1 MEQVQSGKGKRR
13 VKTDPSEWQNDNVI
27 EDLNHSDDDKHVIS
41 QNTNEST
48 PKIDINNDKDYN
60 QIRQTSRQKYLK
72 DREQKKLKELEQD
85 INEYKAKQSLTKEEE
100 EDFQHKLKI
109 YNIVNQ
115 ADKLEQEYELPED
128 YLTQDGKI
136 DKKRKYE
143 ALNQRQSYKEPRAKS
158 GRYENQWE
166 LDQIRKALAIVK
178 TTSDEI
184 TVQDNQEYEY
194 VFDEDQFVQ
203 FDEGEELPED
213 SSAGQNG
220 TNSNKASIEE
230 VRKSLPVYKKRQE
243 FLDLMEKN
251 QIVVIVGE
259 TGSGKTT
266 QLPQYLYEAG
276 YCNKDGKKMMIG
288 CTQPRRVAAT
298 SVAARVAEEMHVRLG
313 QEVGYSIR
321 FEDET
326 SERTV
331 VKYLTDGTLL
341 REFLSDPLL
350 SNYSA
355 LVIDEAHERT
365 ISTEILLSLL
375 KDIAHERTDLKIIVA
390 SATINAQKFSEFF
403 NGAPIFNVPG
413 RRYPVA
419 IHYTQQP
426 EANYI
431 QAAVNTIFLIHSK
444 KPRGDILV
452 FLTGQEEIESL
463 QESLIEATEKMI
475 SLMDELIICPIY
487 ANLPYDLQKKIF
499 EPTPP
504 NARKVVLATNI
515 AETSITIDGI
525 QYVIDCGYVKENVYN
540 PSTGM
545 DSLIVVPCSKAS
557 ADQRAG
563 RAGRVGPGE
572 CFRLYTKWS
581 FNNELLANPT
591 PEILRGNL
599 ISTVLLL
606 LSLGINDLVNF
617 DFMDSPSSET
627 LIKCLELLYAIGALN
642 SKGELTKTGRK
653 MADFPIDPM
662 FSKALLHSAQYGLV
676 DEIST
681 IIAMLGESSN
691 LFYRPK
697 DKKEEADK
705 KKELF
710 YDVTGDHLTLLNVWN
725 HWKDT
730 QYSSLWCQDNFIQYR
745 SLKRVKEVKDQ
756 LTSLCKKAG
765 LFLQSSNAT
774 LAEEDNKTEHIQK
787 SIVAGF
793 FPHVV
798 RLSKMG
804 DSYRTLKKN
813 QAVYIHPSSSL
824 YPQKPP
830 PKLLLYH
837 ELVLT
842 SKEYM
847 RNCMT
852 IKDIWLQELAPH
864 FYKPS
869 ELDAIVQNRSKKSI

>member
-1 MEQVQSGKGKRR
+1 MEQLVQSGKGKRR
-13 VKTDPSEWQNDNVI
+13 TKTDGSEWDEDEPEAVLVSQPTPPSITSATAQESLQEEDNT
-27 EDLNHSDDDKHVIS
+27 S
-41 QNTNEST
+41 
-48 PKIDINNDKDYN
+48 KDYY
-60 QIRQTSRQKYLK
+60 QIREASRQKYLK
-72 DREQKKLKELEQD
+72 DRERKKLKELENT
-85 INEYKAKQSLTKEEE
+85 IETYKAKEHLTKSEE
-100 EDFQHKLKI
+100 EDLQYKLKI
-109 YNIVNQ
+109 YNLVKPPDNV
-115 ADKLEQEYELPED
+115 EQEYELPED
-128 YLTQDGKI
+128 YLTQQGKI
-136 DKKRKYE
+136 DKKRKFY
-143 ALNQRQSYKEPRAKS
+143 ALNVKQNYKETQTKS

-166 LDQIRKALAIVK
+166 LDQIRKAESIVK
-178 TTSDEI
+178 TASDEI
-184 TVQDNQEYEY
+184 TVQDDQEYEY
-194 VFDEDQFVQ
+194 VFDEEQFVK
-203 FDEGEELPED
+203 FDNEDELPEEN
-213 SSAGQNG
+213 SAEVD
-220 TNSNKASIEE
+220 TKVKSTSIQE

-243 FLDLMEKN
+243 FLDLMELN

-276 YCNKDGKKMMIG
+276 YCSKDGKKYMVG

-298 SVAARVAEEMHVRLG
+298 SVAARVAEEMNVKLG

-326 SERTV
+326 SEKTV

-375 KDIAHERTDLKIIVA
+375 KDIANERNDLKIIVA

-403 NGAPIFNVPG
+403 DNAPIFTVPG
-413 RRYPVA
+413 RRFPVS

-431 QAAVNTIFLIHSK
+431 QAAVNTIFLVHSK
-444 KPRGDILV
+444 KPKGDILV

-463 QESLIEATEKMI
+463 QESLLEATDKMV
-475 SLMDELIICPIY
+475 SLMERLIICPIY
-487 ANLPYDLQKKIF
+487 ANLPYEMQNKIF

-545 DSLIVVPCSKAS
+545 DSLVVVPCSKAS

-572 CFRLYTKWS
+572 CYRLYTKWS

-617 DFMDSPSSET
+617 DFMDAPSSET

-642 SKGELTKTGRK
+642 SKGELTKTGRR

-662 FSKALLHSAQYGLV
+662 FSKALLHSVQYGTV
-676 DEIST
+676 EEIAT

-710 YDVTGDHLTLLNVWN
+710 FDATGDHLTLLNVWN
-725 HWKDT
+725 RWQET
-730 QYSSLWCQDNFIQYR
+730 EFSSLWCQDNFIQYR
-745 SLKRVKEVKDQ
+745 SLKRVKDVRDQ
-756 LTSLCKKAG
+756 LMSLCKKAG
-765 LFLQSSNAT
+765 LLLESSENDKD
-774 LAEEDNKTEHIQK
+774 EDGKLEQIQK

-804 DSYRTLKKN
+804 DSYKTLKKN
-813 QAVYIHPSSSL
+813 QAVYIHPSSTL

-852 IKDIWLQELAPH
+852 IKDTWLQEVAPH
-864 FYKPS
+864 YYKPS
-869 ELDAIVQNRSKKSI
+869 ELDSLALKPINRFK